1 MNENNKSKENEINM
15 STINLEKYRE
25 AKIEYDKE
33 IRRLDYEIVE
43 VSVQMYDT
51 RESIENLKNPDVLTE
66 KEKLRLKVISLEEKE
81 QKFKADIWQ
90 KIQELKRTVKK
101 ILDKKEETR
110 EVEEAKFAINKIQ
123 DVYFNIHEL
132 IEKIEPFVSNYYE
145 EEEEAKTEKENIK
158 ENQKINC
165 IKKDKTVEALAN
177 TEIEQ
182 NQQER
187 EYLNKNEEKVPLEQK
202 QIGIKKEF
210 KTVEK
215 FDIPKQRIVDFE
227 NLLMYIYKMSVLHRT
242 NIEKCISKFI
252 INYNIIKNSDNISSE
267 FNNLS
272 NKYIYEA
279 NKILEKIERQENL
292 EDINKKINEIQIEN
306 KELQNKTTLLKA
318 ESENMQKQVEELMNV
333 HFVSSTASKILE
345 ELVRESNEFTN
356 INVENSVFIEIKE
369 ITKKERMN
377 HIIKISKWTKNIEEK
392 LKEYQL
398 EETDFQFILYLI
410 RQTENICNGCYE
422 QIANYI
428 VNLCDSSIN
437 LEELEHINKL
447 EKNKM
452 KLQDSESKILRD
464 GIETIKRKYLKLP
477 FIRRK
482 VAYILNAKQLT

>member
-1 MNENNKSKENEINM
+1 M
-15 STINLEKYRE
+15 SIINLEKYRE

-51 RESIENLKNPDVLTE
+51 RETIEDLKNPDVLTE
-66 KEKLRLKVISLEEKE
+66 KEKLKLKIETLEEKE
-81 QKFKADIWQ
+81 QKLKESIWQ
-90 KIQELKRTVKK
+90 KIEELKKIVTK
-101 ILDKKEETR
+101 ILNEKKSSKD
-110 EVEEAKFAINKIQ
+110 VEEAKFAIGKIQ

-132 IEKIEPFVSNYYE
+132 IEKIEPFVINYY
-145 EEEEAKTEKENIK
+145 KEKEEIKIKSENLEEKKEINVIQENKMPNELLIK
-158 ENQKINC
+158 ETAKIHKEENNH
-165 IKKDKTVEALAN
+165 KEL
-177 TEIEQ
+177 EG
-182 NQQER
+182 ER
-187 EYLNKNEEKVPLEQK
+187 ILEQK

-210 KTVEK
+210 KPVEK

-227 NLLMYIYKMSVLHRT
+227 NLLMYIYKMSVMHRT

-252 INYNIIKNSDNISSE
+252 INYNIIKNSDNFSSE

-272 NKYIYEA
+272 NKYICEA

-306 KELQNKTTLLKA
+306 KELQNKTTLLKS
-318 ESENMQKQVEELMNV
+318 ESENMQKQLEELVNV

-345 ELVRESNEFTN
+345 ELIQKSNELTN

-392 LKEYQL
+392 LKDYKL
-398 EETDFQFILYLI
+398 EETDFQFILHLI
-410 RQTENICNGCYE
+410 RQTESICNGCYE

-428 VNLCDSSIN
+428 VNLCDNSIR
-437 LEELEHINKL
+437 LEELENINKI
-447 EKNKM
+447 EKSKM
-452 KLQDSESKILRD
+452 QLQDSESKILRD

-482 VAYILNAKQLT
+482 VAYILNNKQLT

>member
-1 MNENNKSKENEINM
+1 M
-15 STINLEKYRE
+15 SIINLEKYRE

-51 RESIENLKNPDVLTE
+51 RETIEDLKNPDVLTE
-66 KEKLRLKVISLEEKE
+66 KEKLKLKIETLEEKE
-81 QKFKADIWQ
+81 QKLKENIWQ
-90 KIQELKRTVKK
+90 KIEELKKLVTK
-101 ILDKKEETR
+101 ILNERKSSKD
-110 EVEEAKFAINKIQ
+110 VEEAKFAIDKIQ

-132 IEKIEPFVSNYYE
+132 IEKIEPFVINYYKEKEEIKSENLEEKKEINVIQENKMPNELLIKETAKIQKEENSHKEIE
-145 EEEEAKTEKENIK
+145 EERI
-158 ENQKINC
+158 
-165 IKKDKTVEALAN
+165 
-177 TEIEQ
+177 
-182 NQQER
+182 
-187 EYLNKNEEKVPLEQK
+187 LEQK

-210 KTVEK
+210 RPPEK
-215 FDIPKQRIVDFE
+215 FDIPKQRVVDFE
-227 NLLMYIYKMSVLHRT
+227 NLLMYIYKMSVMHRT

-252 INYNIIKNSDNISSE
+252 INYNIIKNSDNFSSE

-272 NKYIYEA
+272 NKYICEA

-306 KELQNKTTLLKA
+306 KELQNKTTLLKS
-318 ESENMQKQVEELMNV
+318 ESENMQKQVEELVNV

-345 ELVRESNEFTN
+345 ELIQKSNELTN

-392 LKEYQL
+392 LKDYKL
-398 EETDFQFILYLI
+398 EETDFQFILHLI
-410 RQTENICNGCYE
+410 RQTESICNGCYE

-428 VNLCDSSIN
+428 VNLCDNSIR
-437 LEELEHINKL
+437 LEELENINKI
-447 EKNKM
+447 EKSKM
-452 KLQDSESKILRD
+452 QLQDSESKILRD
-464 GIETIKRKYLKLP
+464 GIETIKRKYLKIP

-482 VAYILNAKQLT
+482 VAYILDFKQLT

>member
-1 MNENNKSKENEINM
+1 M
-15 STINLEKYRE
+15 SIINLEKYRE

-51 RESIENLKNPDVLTE
+51 RETIEDLKNPDVLTE
-66 KEKLRLKVISLEEKE
+66 KEKLKLKIETLEEKE
-81 QKFKADIWQ
+81 QKLKESIWQ
-90 KIQELKRTVKK
+90 KIEELKKIVTK
-101 ILDKKEETR
+101 ILNEKKSSKD
-110 EVEEAKFAINKIQ
+110 VEEAKFAIGKIQ

-132 IEKIEPFVSNYYE
+132 IEKIEPFVINYY
-145 EEEEAKTEKENIK
+145 KEKEEIKIKSENLEEKKEINVIQENKMPNELLIK
-158 ENQKINC
+158 ETAKIHKEENNH
-165 IKKDKTVEALAN
+165 KEL
-177 TEIEQ
+177 EG
-182 NQQER
+182 ER
-187 EYLNKNEEKVPLEQK
+187 ILEQK

-210 KTVEK
+210 KPVEK

-227 NLLMYIYKMSVLHRT
+227 NLLMYIYKMSVMHRT

-252 INYNIIKNSDNISSE
+252 INYNIIKNSDNFSSE

-272 NKYIYEA
+272 NKYICEA

-306 KELQNKTTLLKA
+306 KELQNKTTLLKS
-318 ESENMQKQVEELMNV
+318 ESENMQKQVEELVNV

-345 ELVRESNEFTN
+345 ELIQKSNELTN

-392 LKEYQL
+392 LKDYKL
-398 EETDFQFILYLI
+398 EETDFQFILHLI
-410 RQTENICNGCYE
+410 RQTESICNGCYE

-428 VNLCDSSIN
+428 VNLCDNSIR
-437 LEELEHINKL
+437 LEELENINNV
-447 EKNKM
+447 EKSKM
-452 KLQDSESKILRD
+452 QLQESESKILRD

-482 VAYILNAKQLT
+482 VAYILNNKQLT